1 MSDLR
6 LPGLFT
12 GIDTNTL
19 IAQLMAIERRTL
31 NVYQQRKSLWE
42 ERKSA
47 LGSLETSLSTLR
59 TTLRALSDADELRAF
74 TTSSSDTDKVT
85 AEASYNTFEGSHT
98 VVINQLANAE
108 RWVQTNGLKYAD
120 DYVEEGTFIYSY
132 NHKETSITTTAT
144 TTLEELVGLINN
156 DANNPGVTAS
166 LLHYNDAYHLVLN
179 GNDAGTDYKIFINAG
194 STEVW
199 EADSAL
205 TSDSGNATLSTK
217 ITELGQFSENNGLQ
231 GDEQIQIT
239 GTDHNGAAITQ
250 VNPFFIT
257 ENTTVGHLISE
268 INDAFDGIAK
278 AALENGKII
287 LTDNT
292 SDTSDLSI
300 FLAYNPGSGDTE
312 LTLPDEL
319 EDWDVTEGGSI
330 TASGLNNK
338 FEPGD
343 FTLSQSAQDSK
354 IKVDGFPSTAPVAE
368 VQHLNFTDKA
378 TAGTFTLT
386 YDGQTTAAINYNAD
400 VADVQ
405 AALEALPNVSADD
418 IAVGGD
424 KLTANDGT
432 MTFTFNGIPGDV
444 NMLVIDSSG
453 LTPSTPSNWVIKEQ
467 TKGQDGYISR
477 SSNTVDNVISGVT
490 LHLHDTTE
498 AGGEEITLTRDIQ
511 SIKTKLSAMV
521 TAYNAAVTYIKER
534 TGYNEELKTAGV
546 LMGDYVVS
554 TIRSQIRTPLI
565 APTDGFIEDID
576 SFLMPAQ
583 IGLELDRDGV
593 LSLDSSI
600 FDEAIVGDYL
610 GVLGLIGAD
619 KTGSSDS
626 NDIEFYSAHSDYT
639 TAGNY
644 TVKVEY
650 DASGDIDKAWI
661 KLSTE
666 EDSQYRAATIT
677 DNVIT
682 GDSNF
687 DDNGDPVYPENG
699 LQVTAPT
706 TGTPSS
712 TIYATVRVKQGFTGA
727 IEDALDRMLKATTG
741 TIQIDQEHVEDVI
754 KGIQQR
760 IEDEEYRLTLK
771 ERRLVNRFARLEK
784 TLALLQRQMG
794 LLGLSSVAV

>member
-1 MSDLR
+1 MADLR

-12 GIDTNTL
+12 GIDTGTL
-19 IAQLMAIERRTL
+19 IAQLMALERRTL
-31 NVYQQRKSLWE
+31 TVYEERKAVWE
-42 ERKSA
+42 ERQNA

-74 TTSSSDTDKVT
+74 TTTSSNSDKLT
-85 AEASYNTFEGSHT
+85 AEASNNTFEGNHT

-108 RWVQTNGLKYAD
+108 RWVQTDGLEYLE
-120 DYVEEGTFIYSY
+120 DYVGEGTFIYSY

-156 DANNPGVTAS
+156 DPNNPGITAS
-166 LLHYNDAYHLVLN
+166 LLYYNGLYHLVLN
-179 GNDAGTDYKIFINAG
+179 GNDAGTDYKIFVNSS

-205 TSDSGNATLSTK
+205 TFDGGNATLSTK
-217 ITELGQFSENNGLQ
+217 ITELGQFTMNNGLQ
-231 GDEQIQIT
+231 GGEQIQII
-239 GTDHNGAAITQ
+239 GTDHNGAAINQ
-250 VNPFFIT
+250 VNLNVT

-278 AALENGKII
+278 ATLENGEII

-292 SDTSDLSI
+292 YGTSNLSI
-300 FLAYNPGSGDTE
+300 FLTYNPGSGDTE

-319 EDWDVTEGGSI
+319 EDWNVTEGGSI
-330 TASGLNNK
+330 TASGLNDD

-368 VQHLNFTDKA
+368 VQHLDFVNRA
-378 TAGTFTLT
+378 TGGTWTLT
-386 YDGQTTAAINYNAD
+386 YDGQTTAALDDTATIAE
-400 VADVQ
+400 VQ
-405 AALEALPNVSADD
+405 AALDALSNVSAGD
-418 IAVGGD
+418 ITVSGD
-424 KLTANDGT
+424 RLSVSNGT
-432 MTFTFNGIPGDV
+432 MTFTFSDTLGDV

-453 LTPSTPSNWVIKEQ
+453 LTPSDPSNWLMTEQ

-477 SSNTVDNVISGVT
+477 SSNTVDDVISGVT
-490 LHLHDTTE
+490 LHLHDTTD

-511 SIKTKLSAMV
+511 SVKSKLKAMIA
-521 TAYNAAVTYIKER
+521 AYNAAVTYIKER

-554 TIRSQIRTPLI
+554 TIRSQIREPLI
-565 APTDGFIEDID
+565 APTSGFVEDID
-576 SFLMPAQ
+576 SFLMPGH
-583 IGLELDRDGV
+583 IGLELDRNGI
-593 LSLDSSI
+593 LSLDANV
-600 FDEAIVGDYL
+600 FDEAIADDYL

-626 NDIEFYSAHSDYT
+626 NDIEFYGAHSDYT
-639 TAGNY
+639 TAGDY

-650 DASGDIDKAWI
+650 DVSGDIYKAWI

-666 EDSQYRAATIT
+666 GDWLYREATISG
-677 DNVIT
+677 NVIT
-682 GDSNF
+682 GDNNF
-687 DDNGDPVYPENG
+687 DDNGDPTYPENS
-699 LQVTAPT
+699 LQVTAPV

-712 TIYATVRVKQGFTGA
+712 TIYATVRVKQGFAGA
-727 IEDALDRMLKATTG
+727 IEDALDRMLKASTG
-741 TIQIDQEHVEDVI
+741 TIKIDQEHIDDVI
-754 KGIQQR
+754 KGIKTK
-760 IEDEEYRLTLK
+760 IEDEEYRLTLR
-771 ERRLVNRFARLEK
+771 ERRLVARFARLEK
-784 TLALLQRQMG
+784 TLALIQRQMS
-794 LLGLSSVAV
+794 LLGLTTTAV

>member
-1 MSDLR
+1 MADLR

-12 GIDTNTL
+12 GIDTSAL
-19 IAQLMAIERRTL
+19 ITQLMALERRTL
-31 NVYQQRKSLWE
+31 NVYQERKALWE
-42 ERKSA
+42 ERQSA

-59 TTLRALSDADELRAF
+59 TTLRALSNADELRAF
-74 TTSSSDTDKVT
+74 STSSSDSDKLT
-85 AEASYNTFEGSHT
+85 AEASNNTFEGNHT

-108 RWVQTNGLKYAD
+108 RWVQTDGLEYVE
-120 DYVEEGTFIYSY
+120 DYVGEGTFIYSY

-156 DANNPGVTAS
+156 DPNNPGVTAS
-166 LLHYNDAYHLVLN
+166 LLHYNGLYHLVLN
-179 GNDAGTDYKIFINAG
+179 GNDAGTDYKIFVNSS

-199 EADSAL
+199 KADSAF
-205 TSDSGNATLSTK
+205 TTDSGDATLSTK
-217 ITELGQFSENNGLQ
+217 ITDLGQFSENSGLQ

-250 VNPFFIT
+250 VNLNVT

-278 AALENGKII
+278 ATLENGEII

-292 SDTSDLSI
+292 SGTSNLSI
-300 FLAYNPGSGDTE
+300 TLTYDQGSGDTT
-312 LTLPDEL
+312 LTLPDEVG
-319 EDWDVTEGGSI
+319 DWDVTEGGGT
-330 TASGLNNK
+330 TADLTN
-338 FEPGD
+338 FAPGD

-368 VQHLNFTDKA
+368 VQHLDFGNRA
-378 TAGTFTLT
+378 TGGTFTLT
-386 YDGQTTAAINYNAD
+386 YDGQTTTAIDNSAS
-400 VADVQ
+400 VAEVQ
-405 AALEALPNVSADD
+405 AALEALSNVSVGD
-418 IAVGGD
+418 ITVGGD
-424 KLTANDGT
+424 QLSVNNGT
-432 MTFTFNGIPGDV
+432 MTFTFADTAGDV
-444 NMLVIDSSG
+444 NMLVIDSSN
-453 LTPSTPSNWVIKEQ
+453 LTPSDPLNWVMTEQ

-477 SSNTVDNVISGVT
+477 SSNTVGDVISGVT
-490 LHLHDTTE
+490 LHLHDTTD

-511 SIKTKLSAMV
+511 SVKTKLSAMV
-521 TAYNAAVTYIKER
+521 NAYNTAVTYIKEK

-554 TIRSQIRTPLI
+554 TIRSQIREPLI
-565 APTDGFIEDID
+565 APTSGFIEDID
-576 SFLMPAQ
+576 SFLIPGH
-583 IGLELDRDGV
+583 IGLELERDGV
-593 LSLDSSI
+593 LSFDANV
-600 FDEAIVGDYL
+600 FDEAIAEDYL

-626 NDIEFYSAHSDYT
+626 NDIEFYGAHSDYT

-644 TVKVEY
+644 TFKVEY
-650 DASGDIDKAWI
+650 DASGDIYKAWI

-666 EDSQYRAATIT
+666 DDSRYREATII

-682 GDSNF
+682 GDSTF
-687 DDNGDPVYPENG
+687 DDNGNPMYPENN
-699 LQVTAPT
+699 LQVTTPT

-727 IEDALDRMLKATTG
+727 VEDALDRMLKATDG
-741 TIQIDQEHVEDVI
+741 TIKIDQEHVDDVI
-754 KGIQQR
+754 KGIQKK

-771 ERRLVNRFARLEK
+771 ERRLVARFARLEK
-784 TLALLQRQMG
+784 TLALIQRQMSM
-794 LLGLSSVAV
+794 LGLS